1 MIEKGKVICFEGG
14 DKAGKYTQA
23 MALKNWLISKDICCE
38 YVSYPRYENP
48 EAGPIINMLKG
59 DFGALENFDP
69 YLMTTLYAHDRA
81 KDKPRIDKLLAD
93 GVWIIF
99 DRYVY
104 SNMAYQCSR
113 SKAHMNSHLLD
124 FIYNLEF
131 YVHELNKPDIVFYI
145 KTDDALR
152 KARIEKDGADDD
164 FEKSDSLQSRVSRM
178 YDVIA
183 EKYNFKIIE
192 SGNLNKEE
200 IGAQIIEH
208 INGVFKV
215 A

>member
-23 MALKNWLISKDICCE
+23 MALKNWLISKGVCCE

-48 EAGPIINMLKG
+48 EAGPIINILKG
-59 DFGALENFDP
+59 DFGLLENFDP

-113 SKAHMNSHLLD
+113 SKAHTNSHLLD

-131 YVHELNKPDIVFYI
+131 YVHGLNKPDIVFYI

-152 KARIEKDGADDD
+152 KARIEQDGADDD
-164 FEKSDSLQSRVSRM
+164 FEKSDSLQSRVSKM

-183 EKYNFKIIE
+183 EKYNFKVIE
-192 SGNLNKEE
+192 SGNSSKEE
-200 IGAQIIEH
+200 ISIQIIEH
-208 INGVFKV
+208 INSFLKV